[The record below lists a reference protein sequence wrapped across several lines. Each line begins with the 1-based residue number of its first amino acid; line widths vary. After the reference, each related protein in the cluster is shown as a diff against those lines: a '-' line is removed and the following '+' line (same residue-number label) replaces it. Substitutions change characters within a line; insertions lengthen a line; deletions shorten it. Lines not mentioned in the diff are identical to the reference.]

1 MELEQLR
8 QTHPLVY
15 QHFNALADGRI
26 YLEQILEIDR
36 YWEQINSHT
45 YPDVI
50 FGSEMMPKGVLISG
64 EYDLLYAGGTLSLLH
79 ATVMAVA
86 YQRSVLVFDRNVPG
100 QSTRDWNIS
109 RSELNNLEER
119 GCFSA
124 EEIDF
129 TIACRYKTGWAEFF
143 VEEGKKKRLY
153 LDNVLDCAVDADKL
167 LRLAKEKILACPGN
181 QVLSYLVFKRC
192 FQFPGHIV
200 VEVENRQHEKFYYKA
215 RLLVDAMGVSSP
227 VAMQLNK
234 GRPQTHVCPTVGT
247 LASGLEGVDEKIG
260 EILVSREA
268 ADHSTGNGRQLIWE
282 GFPAGEK
289 RYTTYL
295 FFYDSL
301 DSDNDKSLL
310 GLFET
315 YFGKLSSYKKPGPDF
330 LIHRPVFGII
340 PAYVHHG
347 FACTREVAEDH
358 ILMIGDSAALASPLT
373 FCGFGSF
380 VRNIKSL
387 TAGLEPLLRDG
398 RLEKE
403 SLERVSA
410 FEPNVAVMANLMK
423 YMCYSKATDNRNFV
437 NEMMNEVMIVLDRL
451 PSHYRESLFKDTMD
465 LSGLFVVGAHVAC
478 RYPEILK
485 ATACKLGLN
494 GSIGMVKNLIG
505 WALSSKFLKN

>member
-1 MELEQLR
+1 
-8 QTHPLVY
+8 
-15 QHFNALADGRI
+15 
-26 YLEQILEIDR
+26 
-36 YWEQINSHT
+36 
-45 YPDVI
+45 
-50 FGSEMMPKGVLISG
+50 
-64 EYDLLYAGGTLSLLH
+64 
-79 ATVMAVA
+79 
-86 YQRSVLVFDRNVPG
+86 
-100 QSTRDWNIS
+100 
-109 RSELNNLEER
+109 
-119 GCFSA
+119 
-124 EEIDF
+124 
-129 TIACRYKTGWAEFF
+129 
-143 VEEGKKKRLY
+143 
-153 LDNVLDCAVDADKL
+153 
-167 LRLAKEKILACPGN
+167 
-181 QVLSYLVFKRC
+181 
-192 FQFPGHIV
+192 
-200 VEVENRQHEKFYYKA
+200 
-215 RLLVDAMGVSSP
+215 
-227 VAMQLNK
+227 MQLNK